1 MICSGTAEI
10 AAEITAAAAILY
22 GEEDLPAP
30 PRPGSPSGPFY
41 ESEAQETDTSLA

>member
-10 AAEITAAAAILY
+10 AAEITAAAILY

-30 PRPGSPSGPFY
+30 PGPGSPSRPFY